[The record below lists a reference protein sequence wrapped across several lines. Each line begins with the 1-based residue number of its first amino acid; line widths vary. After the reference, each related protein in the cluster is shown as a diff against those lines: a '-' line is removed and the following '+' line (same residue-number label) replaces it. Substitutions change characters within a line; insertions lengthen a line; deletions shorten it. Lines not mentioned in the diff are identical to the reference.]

1 MKRRWMGSMK
11 RKLDNRGSALLT
23 VILVVSFVTVLAT
36 ILLYVTG
43 MNFQIKQAD
52 YQNKKN
58 FYTGETA
65 LEQIRAN
72 LLEDVSYASVEAYNE
87 VLRRYV
93 ELDSPNMRKME
104 YNKLFVE
111 KLVGFET
118 GYEDD
123 YAHAENGRWYNKAGS
138 VGSWK
143 PFLTSLCMEDPAQ
156 YNCKIEIDAS
166 YDTVP
171 AGAGDGKF
179 TTAEVVEREDTDGKI
194 HIRGLRVTYTDDN
207 GRTAIIYTDFDV
219 YAPEIDWSVEGS
231 LSTLESGVDGQKAG
245 YRNVVDISKCVRY
258 TNWRKE

>member
-1 MKRRWMGSMK
+1 MKRRWKGSMK
-11 RKLDNRGSALLT
+11 RKLNNKGSALLT
-23 VILVVSFVTVLAT
+23 VILVVGFVTILAT

-72 LLEDVSYASVEAYNE
+72 LLEDVSRASVEAYNE

-93 ELDSPNMRKME
+93 ELGSPDMRQME

-118 GYEDD
+118 GHETD
-123 YAHAENGRWYNKAGS
+123 YTHAKNGKWYNQAGS
-138 VGSWK
+138 GGGWK
-143 PFLTSLCMEDPAQ
+143 PLLTSYCKEDTTQ
-156 YNCKIEIDAS
+156 YNCVIDIDAS

-171 AGAGDGKF
+171 AGGGDGVY
-179 TTAEVVEREDTDGKI
+179 TTAEVVEREDTDGKV
-194 HIRGLRVTYTDDN
+194 HIRGLRVMYTDEN
-207 GRTAIIYTDFDV
+207 GRAAIIYTDFDV
-219 YAPEIDWSVEGS
+219 YAPAIDWSTEGS
-231 LSTLESGVDGQKAG
+231 LSTLESGKTGQEAA